1 MSVRF
6 VDLGA
11 SSFASVDELMRRLQ
25 RLRIEDRIAD
35 TVLLV
40 SHPEVL
46 TLGPRAVKDGAT
58 PPDGFD
64 AIATDRGG
72 GLTWH
77 GPGQLVVY
85 PIIHWSMASERSV
98 NAIVNRLEGWI
109 IDAFQVLGIEA
120 QRDPR
125 MRGVWV
131 GEWKIVSIGLSFLHW
146 VSRHGVSI
154 NIDPDLSRL
163 EQVAGCGLDPGM
175 TSSLEALGFPC
186 TRDEVVAAL
195 LATFPASL
203 ERPAEGHSVNTPPPW
218 RDLSAPPWDAH
229 PVRTDP

>member
-1 MSVRF
+1 
-6 VDLGA
+6 
-11 SSFASVDELMRRLQ
+11 MRRLQ

-72 GLTWH
+72 IDVAWARSTRRLSHHPLEH
-77 GPGQLVVY
+77 GIGTIRGCDRQPARGMDHRRL
-85 PIIHWSMASERSV
+85 PSARHRSSTRSE
-98 NAIVNRLEGWI
+98 
-109 IDAFQVLGIEA
+109 DA
-120 QRDPR
+120 
-125 MRGVWV
+125 GVWV